1 MIYYTSTD
9 LPVAEKLAKAF
20 EAKYP
25 GIAVRVERTGAERV
39 FQRIGQEYS
48 SNIHAVD
55 VVNSSD
61 AAHFIVWKRDG
72 ILAPYVPE
80 EVAKFYP
87 AEHRD
92 PDGQFASFRVWLSII
107 AYNTNLVKA
116 EDAPKSFADLL
127 DPKWKGK
134 IVKAHP
140 GYSGTI
146 MTATYQMQ
154 RDLGWS
160 FFEQLAKQNIM
171 QVQSSADPPKK
182 LDLGERAVMADGNE
196 YNIFQ
201 MKEAGR
207 PVEPVYATEGSPLI
221 IGPNGI
227 FKDAP
232 QSERGKAVPVVQP
245 QPRGP
250 AAHHRCRRPA
260 LGACADGREGGAQA
274 AQGHQDHEGR
284 RRGGRER
291 ERIRSRRATPRSS
304 ASDPNDLRTAQNFR
318 RRNACRK
325 DRRAASRARLP
336 AATTRKC
343 EDLLIDVVGLCVTAR
358 NEDYVRSALA
368 GCDDDGPCTAIGHAR
383 TLTAAGAAFVNGTAA
398 HGEDFDDTFEGGP
411 VHAGAVIVP
420 AVLAACERHNPDG
433 RMALIGIA
441 VGTEVL
447 CRLSLVVPKAVHKA
461 GFHPTAVFG
470 AMGAAAGVGAA
481 LGLNARQIVDA
492 LGIAGSMAGGIIEYL
507 AEGAWTKRLHA
518 GWAAQSGIRAA
529 LLARGG
535 FVGPRTVFEGVHGLF
550 HGFAHTTEG
559 DYDALTGDFGTRW
572 VTDTLAFKPYPCGTM
587 AQPYI
592 DCARR
597 LAARG
602 IKPEDVAEIVCEV
615 AEGTVH
621 RLWEP
626 LADKQRPRNGYAA
639 KFAVPYLLATGFVH
653 GGVGLGA
660 FTESA
665 IRDPR
670 VLALAAK
677 VKFVIDP
684 DNPYPNNYTGHIRAT
699 LKDGS
704 VIEERQP
711 YLRGGAQEPLTRQDV
726 TDKFAL
732 NAQHGGWSKAQSDA
746 ALKLMAGLYRDKID
760 LSSLRG

>member
-1 MIYYTSTD
+1 MTSE
-9 LPVAEKLAKAF
+9 LPKISLAETLAEKIVALKS
-20 EAKYP
+20 
-25 GIAVRVERTGAERV
+25 GA
-39 FQRIGQEYS
+39 
-48 SNIHAVD
+48 
-55 VVNSSD
+55 
-61 AAHFIVWKRDG
+61 
-72 ILAPYVPE
+72 
-80 EVAKFYP
+80 
-87 AEHRD
+87 
-92 PDGQFASFRVWLSII
+92 
-107 AYNTNLVKA
+107 
-116 EDAPKSFADLL
+116 
-127 DPKWKGK
+127 
-134 IVKAHP
+134 
-140 GYSGTI
+140 
-146 MTATYQMQ
+146 
-154 RDLGWS
+154 
-160 FFEQLAKQNIM
+160 
-171 QVQSSADPPKK
+171 
-182 LDLGERAVMADGNE
+182 
-196 YNIFQ
+196 
-201 MKEAGR
+201 
-207 PVEPVYATEGSPLI
+207 
-221 IGPNGI
+221 
-227 FKDAP
+227 
-232 QSERGKAVPVVQP
+232 
-245 QPRGP
+245 
-250 AAHHRCRRPA
+250 
-260 LGACADGREGGAQA
+260 
-274 AQGHQDHEGR
+274 
-284 RRGGRER
+284 
-291 ERIRSRRATPRSS
+291 
-304 ASDPNDLRTAQNFR
+304 
-318 RRNACRK
+318 
-325 DRRAASRARLP
+325 LP
-336 AATTRKC
+336 AATARKC

-358 NEDYVRSALA
+358 NEDYIGSALA

-383 TLTAAGAAFVNGTAA
+383 TLNAAGAAFVNGTAA

-461 GFHPTAVFG
+461 GFHPTAIFG

-481 LGLNARQIVDA
+481 LGLNAKQIVDA
-492 LGIAGSMAGGIIEYL
+492 FGIAGSMAGGIIEYL

-550 HGFAHTTEG
+550 HGFAHTTKG

-602 IKPEDVAEIVCEV
+602 IRAEEVTEIVCEV

-639 KFAVPYLLATGFVH
+639 KFATPYLLSTGFVH
-653 GGVGLGA
+653 DAVGLGA

-665 IRDPR
+665 IRDAR

-684 DNPYPNNYTGHIRAT
+684 DNPYPGNYTGHIRAT
-699 LKDGS
+699 LCDGR

-711 YLRGGAQEPLTRQDV
+711 HMRGGAQEPLTRQDV

-732 NAQHGGWSKAQSDA
+732 NAQHGGWSKAQGDA
-746 ALKLMAGLYRDKID
+746 TLGLLAGLYQGKID

>member
-1 MIYYTSTD
+1 MTSE
-9 LPVAEKLAKAF
+9 LPKISVAEALA
-20 EAKYP
+20 E
-25 GIAVRVERTGAERV
+25 
-39 FQRIGQEYS
+39 
-48 SNIHAVD
+48 
-55 VVNSSD
+55 
-61 AAHFIVWKRDG
+61 
-72 ILAPYVPE
+72 
-80 EVAKFYP
+80 
-87 AEHRD
+87 
-92 PDGQFASFRVWLSII
+92 
-107 AYNTNLVKA
+107 
-116 EDAPKSFADLL
+116 
-127 DPKWKGK
+127 K
-134 IVKAHP
+134 IVALKAD
-140 GYSGTI
+140 S
-146 MTATYQMQ
+146 
-154 RDLGWS
+154 
-160 FFEQLAKQNIM
+160 
-171 QVQSSADPPKK
+171 
-182 LDLGERAVMADGNE
+182 
-196 YNIFQ
+196 
-201 MKEAGR
+201 
-207 PVEPVYATEGSPLI
+207 
-221 IGPNGI
+221 
-227 FKDAP
+227 
-232 QSERGKAVPVVQP
+232 
-245 QPRGP
+245 
-250 AAHHRCRRPA
+250 
-260 LGACADGREGGAQA
+260 
-274 AQGHQDHEGR
+274 
-284 RRGGRER
+284 
-291 ERIRSRRATPRSS
+291 
-304 ASDPNDLRTAQNFR
+304 
-318 RRNACRK
+318 
-325 DRRAASRARLP
+325 LP

-358 NEDYVRSALA
+358 NQDYVASSLA
-368 GCDDDGPCTAIGHAR
+368 GWDDDGPCTAIGHAR
-383 TLTAAGAAFVNGTAA
+383 MLTASGAAFVNGTAA

-433 RMALIGIA
+433 RMALLGIA

-461 GFHPTAVFG
+461 GFHPTAIFG

-481 LGLNARQIVDA
+481 LGLNAREIVDA

-550 HGFAHTTEG
+550 HGFAHTTRG

-602 IKPEDVAEIVCEV
+602 IKSEDIEAIVCEV

-660 FTESA
+660 FTEAA
-665 IRDPR
+665 ISDSK

-684 DNPYPNNYTGHIRAT
+684 DNPYPNNYTGHIAAT

-726 TDKFAL
+726 TDKFRL
-732 NAQHGGWSKAQSDA
+732 NAQHGGWSGTQSDA
-746 ALKLMAGLYRDKID
+746 TLKLLAGLYDGKID
-760 LSSLRG
+760 LSSLRA

>member
-1 MIYYTSTD
+1 VAAVAEQLADGAERARASSSAFRAT
-9 LPVAEKLAKAF
+9 AEKL
-20 EAKYP
+20 
-25 GIAVRVERTGAERV
+25 
-39 FQRIGQEYS
+39 
-48 SNIHAVD
+48 
-55 VVNSSD
+55 
-61 AAHFIVWKRDG
+61 
-72 ILAPYVPE
+72 
-80 EVAKFYP
+80 
-87 AEHRD
+87 
-92 PDGQFASFRVWLSII
+92 
-107 AYNTNLVKA
+107 
-116 EDAPKSFADLL
+116 
-127 DPKWKGK
+127 
-134 IVKAHP
+134 
-140 GYSGTI
+140 
-146 MTATYQMQ
+146 
-154 RDLGWS
+154 
-160 FFEQLAKQNIM
+160 
-171 QVQSSADPPKK
+171 
-182 LDLGERAVMADGNE
+182 
-196 YNIFQ
+196 
-201 MKEAGR
+201 
-207 PVEPVYATEGSPLI
+207 
-221 IGPNGI
+221 
-227 FKDAP
+227 
-232 QSERGKAVPVVQP
+232 
-245 QPRGP
+245 
-250 AAHHRCRRPA
+250 
-260 LGACADGREGGAQA
+260 
-274 AQGHQDHEGR
+274 
-284 RRGGRER
+284 
-291 ERIRSRRATPRSS
+291 
-304 ASDPNDLRTAQNFR
+304 
-318 RRNACRK
+318 
-325 DRRAASRARLP
+325 
-336 AATTRKC
+336 
-343 EDLLIDVVGLCVTAR
+343 LIDIAGLCVAAR
-358 NEDYVRSALA
+358 RMDYTRAALQA
-368 GCDDDGPCTAIGHAR
+368 WESSGACTAIGHAR
-383 TLTAAGAAFVNGTAA
+383 ALDSAGAAFVNGTAA

-461 GFHPTAVFG
+461 GFHPTAIFG

-481 LGLNARQIVDA
+481 LGLNARQIVDG

-550 HGFAHTTEG
+550 HGFAHTKEG
-559 DYDALTGDFGTRW
+559 NYDALTGDFGTRW

-597 LAARG
+597 LAARR
-602 IKPEDVAEIVCEV
+602 IKPEDVTEIVCEV

-639 KFAVPYLLATGFVH
+639 KFAVPYLLAAGFVH

-665 IRDPR
+665 IRDER

-684 DNPYPNNYTGHIRAT
+684 DNPYPNNYTGHVRAT
-699 LKDGS
+699 LRDGS
-704 VIEERQP
+704 VVEDRQP

-726 TDKFAL
+726 TDKFLL
-732 NAQHGGWSKAQSDA
+732 NAAHGGWSVAQSEA
-746 ALKLMAGLYRDKID
+746 ALNLMAGMYSGRID